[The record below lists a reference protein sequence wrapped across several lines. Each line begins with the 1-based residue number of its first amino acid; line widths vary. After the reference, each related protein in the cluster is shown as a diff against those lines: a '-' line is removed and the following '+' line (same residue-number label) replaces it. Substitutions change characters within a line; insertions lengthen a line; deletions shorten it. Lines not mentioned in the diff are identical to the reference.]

1 VLAAE
6 VDEIRGRLDAFVAEV
21 FASLTRKDQRAKGG
35 LYLQGLMLEGR
46 RKSMQPMG
54 ERLGIDHQQLQQFVS
69 SSPWAVEPVRRVL
82 ANKAIGLIEPAAW
95 VIDDTG
101 FVKDGPASPG
111 VARQYSGTV
120 GKVANVQVAVSL
132 HAVSDQASCP
142 LDWRL
147 FLPESWDDQKTT
159 PEQTEQDA
167 QQIRER
173 RARARIPDTQRH
185 KPKWEHALDM
195 LDELA
200 TWGHRPPVVAAD
212 AGYGE
217 ASPFRT
223 GLTERGIPY
232 VVAVKATT
240 SVHPGDA
247 AFETPPYSG
256 MGRPPV
262 PGYRDAPVQVQALV
276 TSLTAIDPQAL
287 QVVSWRTGTRQRR
300 DNPRGLMSSRFVA
313 TRVRPANRTIPK
325 NSDGTLPECWL
336 LAEWPAGAEKPSD
349 YWLSTLPETTDLAIL
364 VRLAKIR
371 WRIEHDYRELKH
383 GLGLDHFEG
392 RTWLGWHHHATLVSA
407 AHLFTTTLR
416 LTPDP
421 KANGAT

>member
-1 VLAAE
+1 
-6 VDEIRGRLDAFVAEV
+6 
-21 FASLTRKDQRAKGG
+21 
-35 LYLQGLMLEGR
+35 MLEGR

-54 ERLGIDHQQLQQFVS
+54 ERLGVDHQQLQQFVS

-82 ANKAIGLIEPAAW
+82 AGKAIELIEPAAW

-101 FVKDGPASPG
+101 FVKHGTASPG

-142 LDWRL
+142 LSWRL
-147 FLPESWDDQKTT
+147 FLPESWDDQK
-159 PEQTEQDA
+159 QTSQQEA
-167 QQIRER
+167 QQVRQR

-185 KPKWEHALDM
+185 QAKWEQALEM

-200 TWGHRPPVVAAD
+200 TWGHRPPMVVAD

-217 ASPFRT
+217 SSPFRT
-223 GLTERGIPY
+223 GLSTRGIPY

-247 AFETPPYSG
+247 AFGTPRYSG
-256 MGRPPV
+256 RGRPPV
-262 PGYRDAPVQVQALV
+262 PGYLQAPVQVQALV
-276 TSLTAIDPQAL
+276 RLLAEADPQAL
-287 QVVSWRTGTRQRR
+287 QVVSWRTGSRR
-300 DNPRGLMSSRFVA
+300 RRGNPSGLMSSRFLA

-325 NSDGTLPECWL
+325 DPDGTLPECWL
-336 LAEWPAGAEKPSD
+336 LAEWPPDAEKPSD
-349 YWLSTLPETTDLAIL
+349 YWLSTLPETTTMASL

-371 WRIEHDYRELKH
+371 WRIEHDYRELKT
-383 GLGLDHFEG
+383 GLGMDHFEG
-392 RTWLGWHHHATLVSA
+392 RSWIGWHRHVTLA
-407 AHLFTTTLR
+407 AAAQLFLTRLR
-416 LTPDP
+416 LTNP
-421 KANGAT
+421 KAAGQT